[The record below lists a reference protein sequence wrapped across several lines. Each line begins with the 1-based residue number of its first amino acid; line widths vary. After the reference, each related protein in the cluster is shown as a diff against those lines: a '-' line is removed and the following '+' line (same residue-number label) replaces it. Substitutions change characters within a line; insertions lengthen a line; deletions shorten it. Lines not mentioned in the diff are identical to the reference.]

1 MFKWQLTL
9 AFCSQFHKI
18 VLGKQLCE
26 ISFLK
31 RKKKTEIHE
40 FW

>member
-9 AFCSQFHKI
+9 AFCSQFHEI
-18 VLGKQLCE
+18 VLPVGKQLCE

-31 RKKKTEIHE
+31 CKKKQRDT
-40 FW
+40 